1 MSFLVERDGALLLL
15 DAGSGVGRLAEPGP
29 ATRWL
34 GRADRLDIVLTHYHL
49 DHVIGLSY
57 LPGVA
62 RGLSIR
68 IHAPGPPLTVAG
80 PEAIERLIGPPLFPH
95 RIAEWPMPV
104 EVIAYHEG
112 PLRIGPFDLRLRSQR
127 HPGGSVGLRVDD
139 DLAYV
144 TDTVVDPATEA
155 LARGVDLLLH
165 EVWRTDAEAESDDP
179 AVSGHSA
186 ASPVAALAARS
197 AVRRVAPVH
206 HPPHRDA
213 IATLELCAEMA
224 AVGGVEVTPLEE
236 GMEIDV
242 G

>member
-29 ATRWL
+29 ARWL
-34 GRADRLDIVLTHYHL
+34 AGADRLDIVLTHYHL

-62 RGLSIR
+62 RGLAIR
-68 IHAPGPPLTVAG
+68 IHAPAPPLVTAG

-95 RIAEWPMPV
+95 RIPEWPMPV
-104 EVIAYHEG
+104 EVIAYGGG
-112 PLRIGPFDLRLRSQR
+112 PLEIGPFTLRVRAQR

-144 TDTVVDPATEA
+144 TDTVVDPGTED
-155 LARGVDLLLH
+155 LVRGVDLLLH
-165 EVWRTDAEAESDDP
+165 EVWLDDREAAREDVGR
-179 AVSGHSA
+179 AGHSA
-186 ASPVAALAARS
+186 VGPVADLARS
-197 AVRRVAPVH
+197 AGVRRWAPVH
-206 HPPHRDA
+206 HHPRRDDA
-213 IATLELCAEMA
+213 GVA
-224 AVGGVEVTPLEE
+224 ALRSEGERRSGLPVLLLDEGAPL
-236 GMEIDV
+236 DV